1 MITLIII
8 VMIIWAVI
16 SACTPDKKNEKKVQ
30 EEIQRLPRINLRAK
44 ELSGF
49 QKFMNLAYDE
59 SSILI
64 DFTYDSGY
72 VRLMMKNGNT
82 LLAPLSETIVRFV
95 KNSELI
101 TVTVEYKK
109 MKISFY
115 EMSKLYSDQE

>member
-64 DFTYDSGY
+64 DFTYPNFNTAKKKT
-72 VRLMMKNGNT
+72 VFFHMKFILN
-82 LLAPLSETIVRFV
+82 P
-95 KNSELI
+95 
-101 TVTVEYKK
+101 
-109 MKISFY
+109 
-115 EMSKLYSDQE
+115 